1 MELIKLTKFYV
12 MFIALINDSNVFVSL
27 DVVSFFTTVP
37 LKKTVG
43 IILKHIYM
51 AKKLQLYIQKDP

>member
-1 MELIKLTKFYV
+1 